1 MKLSSHWIRDF
12 VDLAVDDRRL
22 AEDLTGVGIAVEGI
36 GGGGAD
42 AVFEMEIGT
51 NRPDAMNH
59 YGVAREAAAIYES
72 PLKALSAVSSQLSA
86 AAKAAD
92 FPGAADAALKGR
104 SSTTAAAA
112 LKRRSST
119 ADNSARLDAGFSITV
134 EEPGLC
140 PRFSARVILGTR
152 ILASPQKIAHRLQLL
167 DQRAISNAVD
177 ATNYVLWEMGKPTH
191 VFDMDLLE
199 GGKIIV
205 RKARDGETL
214 RTLDGVVRKLTSEDL
229 VVCDAKKPVGL
240 AGVMGGYDTMI
251 TEKTRNIVIESAWWD
266 PGMVRKMAR
275 RHGLHTDAS
284 HRFERGADFE
294 STVVSCDLVA
304 QMILESGGGELV
316 GDVVDVVSR
325 PMDQAPVV
333 LRVSEV
339 RRILGG
345 KLDAG
350 EIFGLL
356 KRLGFTLI
364 PEGQGD
370 VQEDVQEDAQFR
382 VHIPSWRLDVE
393 REIDVIE
400 EIARL
405 HGYDKFEN
413 TLPAYSGAVVELPH
427 AEMDAA
433 FRSRALAL
441 GYNEA
446 LSLTFISHADAER
459 FEAGSGFPSAAKAVG
474 ESVDT
479 ARLKS
484 GPSQTDPELKSG
496 ASHSARGLKS
506 GRSNPAHG
514 LESGAS
520 YSALGLESGSPQ
532 LTRVL
537 ELENP
542 LSEEASVMRT
552 SLAPGMLDMLAW
564 NLNRDVAE
572 ARLFE
577 VGAVY
582 GLSGW
587 LSEERVEPKRA
598 CLGATA
604 AAVRSA
610 LPAGGALDVSKDEH
624 AAAAE
629 MFRGFKGD
637 VENLLAVFAGEV
649 SYDRET
655 AEYFHPGRSARA
667 VMDAI
672 VVAQFG
678 QLHPEVSAKRKLRQD
693 VFLAEFDLEA
703 LYGNGLRAVRF
714 RPLGKY
720 PALERDFS
728 FSFSNSVSFDQM
740 QRAVNSLHIAELR
753 SFQPAEIFRGGSTV
767 FVNPNFYSILLR
779 VTFQSNERTLR
790 EEEVVQWSGK
800 IVTALTSLGGS
811 LRTS

>member
-12 VDLAVDDRRL
+12 VDLSVDDRRL
-22 AEDLTGVGIAVEGI
+22 AEDLTNVGIAVEGI
-36 GGGGAD
+36 SGSGAD
-42 AVFEMEIGT
+42 TVFEMEIGT

-59 YGVAREAAAIYES
+59 YGVAREAAAIYEVA
-72 PLKALSAVSSQLSA
+72 LKPLSAVSSQLSA
-86 AAKAAD
+86 AAEAAVSR
-92 FPGAADAALKGR
+92 GTNDAALKGR
-104 SSTTAAAA
+104 SSTDARSDSSPTSKRASAAKASKSHHADAAPSTSSGQA
-112 LKRRSST
+112 LKGRSST
-119 ADNSARLDAGFSITV
+119 VSEAAFPITDAAFPITV

-140 PRFSARVILGTR
+140 PRFSARVIRGTR
-152 ILASPQKIAHRLQLL
+152 IKPSPEKIVHRLGLL

-191 VFDMDLLE
+191 VFDTDLLE
-199 GGKIIV
+199 GGRIIV
-205 RKARDGETL
+205 RKAREGETL
-214 RTLDGVVRKLTSEDL
+214 RTLDGVERKLTSEDL
-229 VVCDAKKPVGL
+229 VVCDARKPVGL

-266 PGMVRKMAR
+266 PGIVRKMAR

-304 QMILESGGGELV
+304 RMILDSGGGELV

-345 KLDAG
+345 KIDSG
-350 EIFGLL
+350 EIFRLL

-364 PEGQGD
+364 PEGQG
-370 VQEDVQEDAQFR
+370 DAQFR

-427 AEMDAA
+427 AAMDAA
-433 FRSRALAL
+433 FLERALAL
-441 GYNEA
+441 GYHEA
-446 LSLTFISHADAER
+446 VSLTFISHADAER
-459 FEAGSGFPSAAKAVG
+459 FDAGSESGPSAAKAVG
-474 ESVDT
+474 DNVDM
-479 ARLKS
+479 ARLKA
-484 GPSQTDPELKSG
+484 GLSQ
-496 ASHSARGLKS
+496 H
-506 GRSNPAHG
+506 
-514 LESGAS
+514 
-520 YSALGLESGSPQ
+520 
-532 LTRVL
+532 TRVL

-552 SLAPGMLDMLAW
+552 SLAPGMLDMLGW

-577 VGAVY
+577 MGRVY
-582 GLSGW
+582 GISGDGP
-587 LSEERVEPKRA
+587 VEPKRA
-598 CLGATA
+598 CLGATV
-604 AAVRSA
+604 AAVRA
-610 LPAGGALDVSKDEH
+610 TLPVGGALDVSKDEH

-629 MFRGFKGD
+629 TFRGFKGD
-637 VENLLAVFAGEV
+637 VENLLAAFDGEV

-667 VMDAI
+667 RVNGV

-678 QLHPEVSAKRKLRQD
+678 QIHPEVAGARKLRQD
-693 VFLAEFDLEA
+693 VFLVEFDLEA
-703 LYGNGLRAVRF
+703 LYANGLRVVKF
-714 RPLGKY
+714 SPLGKY
-720 PALERDFS
+720 PAVERDFS
-728 FSFSNSVSFDQM
+728 FVFGDGVSFEEM
-740 QRAVNSLHIAELR
+740 RKAVAKLDIAELR
-753 SFQPAEIFRGGSTV
+753 EFRPVEIFRGEG
-767 FVNPNFYSILLR
+767 LR
-779 VTFQSNERTLR
+779 RGNIRCCCGRGFSRRSGRCARMRWRAGRGRLR
-790 EEEVVQWSGK
+790 G
-800 IVTALTSLGGS
+800 
-811 LRTS
+811 R